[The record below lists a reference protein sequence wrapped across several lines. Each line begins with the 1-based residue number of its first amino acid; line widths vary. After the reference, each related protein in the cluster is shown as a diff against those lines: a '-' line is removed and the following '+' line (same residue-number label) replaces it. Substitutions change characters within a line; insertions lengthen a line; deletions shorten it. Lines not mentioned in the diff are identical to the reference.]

1 MYDCRQLAT
10 RFSHIHCK
18 HYYREVNRC
27 TDGLAT
33 KGATQ
38 SADFLLFDSPPVNL
52 ETNFN
57 YNFNGL
63 YSIRCCTVS
72 NEFILSTKK
81 MLLAFR
87 GLIYQ

>member
-1 MYDCRQLAT
+1 MDDCRQLAA
-10 RFSHIHCK
+10 RFSHIRCK

-38 SADFLLFDSPPVNL
+38 SADFILFDSPPGNL
-52 ETNFN
+52 ET
-57 YNFNGL
+57 NFNGL